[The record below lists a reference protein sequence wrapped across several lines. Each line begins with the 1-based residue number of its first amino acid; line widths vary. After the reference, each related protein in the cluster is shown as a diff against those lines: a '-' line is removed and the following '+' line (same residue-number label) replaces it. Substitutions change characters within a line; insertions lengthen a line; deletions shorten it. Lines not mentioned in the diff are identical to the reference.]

1 MVSPAAA
8 ERRLEVVLAV
18 VQAVARVVVL
28 VVAPVVVAM
37 EVLRDPIAKIK
48 TTRALPGLQEEN
60 VTTTANT

>member
-1 MVSPAAA
+1 M
-8 ERRLEVVLAV
+8 VLAV

-48 TTRALPGLQEEN
+48 TTRALLGLQEEN